1 MKKFEPDYWV
11 ELDRNYVRN
20 VRKRQALY
28 VKYGRAVLDVV
39 QGYEYAAKEL
49 MEMVVQ
55 FICARYPHCFTL
67 EISETR
73 EILCNK
79 ILNTQTDLK
88 ATAPLIV
95 LLNNVPEDFTIMI
108 RNEENGQY
116 YLRGG
121 TVMTSFGWTIATK
134 INKPLNEIHEH
145 VPLYKEKILLSM
157 NRLESSLYV
166 SSVIY

>member
-1 MKKFEPDYWV
+1 M
-11 ELDRNYVRN
+11 RN

-39 QGYEYAAKEL
+39 QGYENAAKEL

-166 SSVIY
+166 SSEIGRAHV